1 MRLLLH
7 VTILSASRAYSI
19 AALLFVA
26 GISLMLSGCLGLS
39 AGSENA
45 STSTPFHTPTRSAS
59 ATSTSVPTATAT
71 QTSAPTSTLTPT
83 ASQTATQTA
92 TATNT
97 LTPTPDVPFVTSLMQ
112 AFCRYGPGKAYLY
125 AHGLYEGDRGA
136 LDGKNY
142 SGSWLWIQPENLD
155 WHCWVSASVVD
166 FNADLAHVP
175 VVQTRLPQSTLYGP
189 PEEVA
194 AQRNG
199 DRVRVAWEK
208 VWMTEDDFRGY
219 LIEANV
225 CQNGYLVSIAVQT
238 DYPEYEFT
246 DEPGCDAAS
255 SGLLYTVEKH
265 GYTTPIK
272 IPWP

>member
-1 MRLLLH
+1 
-7 VTILSASRAYSI
+7 
-19 AALLFVA
+19 
-26 GISLMLSGCLGLS
+26 
-39 AGSENA
+39 
-45 STSTPFHTPTRSAS
+45 
-59 ATSTSVPTATAT
+59 
-71 QTSAPTSTLTPT
+71 
-83 ASQTATQTA
+83 
-92 TATNT
+92 
-97 LTPTPDVPFVTSLMQ
+97 MQ
-112 AFCRYGPGKAYLY
+112 AFCRYGPGQAYLY
-125 AHGLYEGDRGA
+125 AHGLYDGDRGA

-166 FNADLAHVP
+166 INGDLAYVP

-199 DRVRVAWEK
+199 DNVLVVWEK

-225 CQNGYLVSIAVQT
+225 CQNGYLISVAVQT
-238 DYPEYEFT
+238 DRPRYEFV
-246 DEPGCDAAS
+246 DEQGCEGES

-265 GYTTPIK
+265 GYTTPVR